1 MISYENNNNAH
12 VTSNAICTNKE
23 SLVWPLS
30 QQTKKVI
37 QYYPYFEVKDSSE
50 DVGVFNISSRLPWPT
65 LDLSGSINIVNV
77 W

>member
-37 QYYPYFEVKDSSE
+37 QYYPYFEVKDKYSSE
-50 DVGVFNISSRLPWPT
+50 DAGVFNISSRPLWPT
-65 LDLSGSINIVNV
+65 LDLSGSIL
-77 W
+77 